1 MYWKLF
7 ISNFWETSKKSSIT
21 ECNFSN
27 VAGTAL
33 LKSLPIV
40 VIFLTI
46 FQEFKTIF
54 AEETLPF
61 AEDS

>member
-7 ISNFWETSKKSSIT
+7 ISNSWKTSKKSSIT
-21 ECNFSN
+21 ESNFSN

-40 VIFLTI
+40 VIFLKI
-46 FQEFKTIF
+46 FQEFRNIF
-54 AEETLPF
+54 AEETLPS
-61 AEDS
+61 AEES